1 MAMMSINLNDF
12 QAWAIQNP
20 AAGLSK
26 VLLPLISV
34 IEGLLA
40 TKATYLP
47 AKRQKFGPNFC
58 CAGQVV
64 LGDFETLKV
73 ALTSP
78 QARTWRLGTSVL
90 DAHLSPNQDVGGRNV
105 FLLSLSDESAGGS
118 SDHTA
123 FRQCM
128 QHHLL
133 NDSASERQRDR
144 IAQGL
149 LETLAADYKEMP
161 HSQGGAFFTDKQKG
175 LMPFMVRY
183 LHYVIFGL
191 NPNDNDSMAF
201 LVDLY
206 YTRQGPAHYMAKLG
220 RLLKQFNLMGHGDIS
235 DRIEKA
241 ATLYEQSPALA
252 NFQVEQPEYNHMTR
266 RELAKLMTSIMSI
279 AAMQGPL
286 HIANTSMGFQALPAY
301 PNHKTEQI
309 ETTRAWD
316 ALDLEN
322 RESVRLFLLE
332 CARLWA
338 PVSATHR
345 LATESFTVTIAGKE
359 RIFPAGTNILIP
371 MSLGLLDESIW
382 GPTTYEF
389 NAKRE
394 NLCPYHMGFHS
405 VGDRSAGRIC
415 PGKDIALDM
424 LVDIIITVGKMRRT
438 LPPATATT

>member
-1 MAMMSINLNDF
+1 
-12 QAWAIQNP
+12 
-20 AAGLSK
+20 
-26 VLLPLISV
+26 
-34 IEGLLA
+34 
-40 TKATYLP
+40 
-47 AKRQKFGPNFC
+47 
-58 CAGQVV
+58 
-64 LGDFETLKV
+64 
-73 ALTSP
+73 
-78 QARTWRLGTSVL
+78 
-90 DAHLSPNQDVGGRNV
+90 
-105 FLLSLSDESAGGS
+105 
-118 SDHTA
+118 
-123 FRQCM
+123 
-128 QHHLL
+128 
-133 NDSASERQRDR
+133 
-144 IAQGL
+144 
-149 LETLAADYKEMP
+149 
-161 HSQGGAFFTDKQKG
+161 
-175 LMPFMVRY
+175 MVRY

-191 NPNDNDSMAF
+191 NPNDNDSMDF
-201 LVDLY
+201 LTDLY

-235 DRIEKA
+235 DRIEQA
-241 ATLYEQSPALA
+241 ATLYEHSPALA
-252 NFQVEQPEYNHMTR
+252 NFQADQPEYNHMTR

-286 HIANTSMGFQALPAY
+286 HIANTSMGFQPFPAY
-301 PNHKTEQI
+301 PNRKTDQI
-309 ETTRAWD
+309 DPTHTWD
-316 ALDLEN
+316 ALDLED

-359 RIFPAGTNILIP
+359 RTFPAGTNILIP

-394 NLCPYHMGFHS
+394 NLCPFHMGFHS

-438 LPPATATT
+438 LPPVTATT